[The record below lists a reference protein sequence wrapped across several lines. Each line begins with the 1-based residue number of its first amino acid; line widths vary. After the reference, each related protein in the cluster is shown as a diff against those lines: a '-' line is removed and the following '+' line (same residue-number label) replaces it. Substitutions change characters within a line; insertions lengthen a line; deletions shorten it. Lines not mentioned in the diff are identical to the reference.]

1 MPIDDVETL
10 ISGAANTSKVE
21 KKKSRETRRVK
32 RNFIWKNDDYPE
44 YIDTWGKKQT
54 FSSLHTFLF
63 PISFYT
69 MKTLDTILLMRI
81 WFFWTPSLSAKA
93 LQDLLDTTDCEV
105 VFVVTNPDKPIGR
118 NQDMT
123 QTPVKTLALSHQIPV
138 FTPWKIRENTEFFDT
153 LRTFWCDYYIVV
165 AYGKILPKEVLQM
178 PKKMCINIHGSILPA
193 YRWASPIQSA
203 LLHGEETTGVTIMEM
218 SEGMDEGD
226 ILKIREIEIAKEE
239 TTESLFEKFM
249 KISGPTLIQTLREL
263 ETWGITPLPQDASR
277 ATYCK
282 KIEKEDGL
290 IDWNQSAKEIYQK
303 WQAYTPWPGIYTIY
317 EGKRLLLEKISLV
330 LSEED
335 SKNTGKV
342 IKQSDWSI
350 GVICGKWILTLEQ
363 VKLEWKKSQN
373 IKDFVNGNQNFIWI
387 TL

>member
-1 MPIDDVETL
+1 
-10 ISGAANTSKVE
+10 
-21 KKKSRETRRVK
+21 
-32 RNFIWKNDDYPE
+32 
-44 YIDTWGKKQT
+44 
-54 FSSLHTFLF
+54 
-63 PISFYT
+63 
-69 MKTLDTILLMRI
+69 MRI
-81 WFFWTPSLSAKA
+81 WFFWTPGLSAKV

-118 NQDMT
+118 SQDMKP
-123 QTPVKTLALSHQIPV
+123 TPVKAVAMKHHIPV

-249 KISGPTLIQTLREL
+249 VLSWPTLIQTLREL
-263 ETWGITPLPQDASR
+263 ETWGITPLPQDSSR

-290 IDWNQSAKEIYQK
+290 IDWAQSAKEIYQK
-303 WQAYTPWPGIYTIY
+303 WQGYTPWPGIYTMY
-317 EGKRLLLEKISLV
+317 EGKRLILENVSVIPGLSRNPEINNSSLWISRFLHTQESQSNIGQV
-330 LSEED
+330 LKLE
-335 SKNTGKV
+335 
-342 IKQSDWSI
+342 DWSI
-350 GVICGKWILTLEQ
+350 GVICTKWILTLEQ

-373 IKDFVNGNQNFIWI
+373 IKDFVNGDQNFIWYN
-387 TL
+387 L

>member
-1 MPIDDVETL
+1 
-10 ISGAANTSKVE
+10 
-21 KKKSRETRRVK
+21 
-32 RNFIWKNDDYPE
+32 
-44 YIDTWGKKQT
+44 
-54 FSSLHTFLF
+54 
-63 PISFYT
+63 
-69 MKTLDTILLMRI
+69 MRI
-81 WFFWTPSLSAKA
+81 WFFWTPSLSAKV

-123 QTPVKTLALSHQIPV
+123 PTPVKTLALAHNIPV

-153 LRTFWCDYYIVV
+153 LHTFWCDYYIVV

-226 ILKIREIEIAKEE
+226 ILKIREIEIDNQE

-290 IDWNQSAKEIYQK
+290 IDWTQSAKEIYQK
-303 WQAYTPWPGIYTIY
+303 WQAYTPWPGVFTHY
-317 EGKRLLLEKISLV
+317 EGKRLLLENVSVIPGLSRNPEINNSSLWISGFQHTQEWQSNIGQV
-330 LSEED
+330 LKLE
-335 SKNTGKV
+335 
-342 IKQSDWSI
+342 DWSI
-350 GVICGKWILTLEQ
+350 CVICGKWILTLEQ

-373 IKDFVNGNQNFIWI
+373 IKDFVNGNKLLGYRF
-387 TL
+387 